1 VEVSKDDSII
11 LELCRLFFNSGATV
25 IMYNYYTSVKSA
37 WKLQDNS
44 VFLPWSDKIIEEI
57 CTKKYFIY
65 FI

>member
-11 LELCRLFFNSGATV
+11 LEMCRPIFNSGATV

-44 VFLPWSDKIIEEI
+44 VFCRGAIRS
-57 CTKKYFIY
+57 
-65 FI
+65 